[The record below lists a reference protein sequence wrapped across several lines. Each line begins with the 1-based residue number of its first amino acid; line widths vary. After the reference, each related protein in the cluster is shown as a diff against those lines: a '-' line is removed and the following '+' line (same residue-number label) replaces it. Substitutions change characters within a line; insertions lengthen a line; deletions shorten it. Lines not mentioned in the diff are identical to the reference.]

1 MILTV
6 KGMDCADCA
15 AHVEKE
21 VSKVPGVSSAE
32 VSLATGKLRVIP
44 QDVPPDEQQIIGAV
58 KRAGYEVEMEDVDG
72 NITLDIEGMDCVD
85 EEALIRKKIAS
96 LPGVRRFDIQLVSRR
111 LQVTYDPALTSVRDI
126 IKSVAETGLK
136 ASLVRETAKET
147 GTWWRSNPQIL
158 LLSLCGLFT
167 LAGFLLQVAGFS
179 QPAVKSLFGLAIAS
193 GIYYPARMGILAL
206 RTFTFNIRLL
216 MTIGAIGAIFLG
228 LWEEAALLV
237 FIYSLGDVL
246 ETFAVDKARGSIRT
260 LLELAPKEA
269 LVRRNGDEVML
280 PTAEIG
286 AGYTVIV
293 RPGDRVPVDGVVAA
307 GRSVIDQSPIT
318 GESMPVDK
326 KAGDEVFAGTINQRG
341 SLEINVTKRAGDTV
355 IARIIHSV
363 EESQARKSSY
373 QRFGETFG
381 RYYTPAML
389 VLGLGVG
396 IVPPLFFGEPWSSFI
411 YRGLVVFVVSCTCG
425 LALSVPVAVVAAI
438 ANGARR
444 GILFKGGAC
453 LEVAQ
458 ELKAIAFDKT
468 GTLTIGRPV
477 VTDVVPLDRVSERDV
492 LALAAAI
499 ELRSGHPLA
508 EAVVRK
514 ARECGVPVT
523 SGESDSVS
531 DIITDF
537 EALPGLGVK
546 ARLGGKS
553 YLIGTCS
560 LMEQEG
566 VLPGDAASRLT
577 RLETEGKTVVLLAEG
592 RIALAAIAFADQVRP
607 GAPETIARLKASG
620 IQVAMLTGD
629 NEETAR
635 AVASRAGVDTYLSL
649 LLPEQKTE
657 AIQNLRSRYGRTAMV
672 GDGINDAPAMAAS
685 DAGIAMGAAGAD
697 VAMETGDIVLMSDDL
712 AKLPYMLALSQRAV
726 NNIRQNT
733 FVSLAIVAFLVPAA
747 LAGWIGLVPGLLLNE
762 VSGLIII
769 ANALRLLR

>member
-21 VSKVPGVSSAE
+21 VSRVPGVSSAQ

-44 QDVPPDEQQIIGAV
+44 KDVPPDEREIIGAV
-58 KRAGYEVEMEDVDG
+58 KRAGYDAEIGDIYG

-85 EEALIRKKIAS
+85 EEVLIRRKIAS
-96 LPGVRRFDIQLVSRR
+96 LPGIRWFGIQLVSRR
-111 LQVTYDPALTSVRDI
+111 LQVAYDPALTSVRDI

-136 ASLVRETAKET
+136 ASLVREAAEKTR
-147 GTWWRSNPQIL
+147 GPVSWRRSNPQML
-158 LLSLCGLFT
+158 LLALCGLFT

-179 QPAVKSLFGLAIAS
+179 QLAVKPLFGLAIAS

-216 MTIGAIGAIFLG
+216 MTIGAVGAIFLG

-237 FIYSLGDVL
+237 LIYSLGDVL
-246 ETFAVDKARGSIRT
+246 EAFAVDKARGSIRA

-280 PTAEIG
+280 PAAEIG
-286 AGYTVIV
+286 VGDTVIV

-318 GESMPVDK
+318 GESMPIEK
-326 KAGDEVFAGTINQRG
+326 RAGDEVFAGTINQRG
-341 SLEINVTKRAGDTV
+341 SLEISVTKRAGDTV

-363 EESQARKSSY
+363 EESQATKSSY

-389 VLGLGVG
+389 ILGLGVG
-396 IVPPLFFGEPWSSFI
+396 VIPPLFFGEPWSPFI

-444 GILFKGGAC
+444 GVLFKGGAC

-477 VTDVVPLDRVSERDV
+477 VTEVVLLDSVSERDV

-499 ELRSGHPLA
+499 ESRSGHPLA

-514 ARECGVPVT
+514 ARERGVPVT
-523 SGESDSVS
+523 SGVPDL
-531 DIITDF
+531 ITDF

-546 ARLGGKS
+546 ARLGGKTC
-553 YLIGTCS
+553 LIGTRS
-560 LMEQEG
+560 LMEREG

-577 RLETEGKTVVLLAEG
+577 RLESEGKTVVLLAEG
-592 RIALAAIAFADQVRP
+592 RTALAAIAFADQVRP

-635 AVASRAGVDTYLSL
+635 AVAGRAGVDTYLPR

-657 AIQNLRSRYGRTAMV
+657 AIKNLRRRYGRIAMV

-685 DAGIAMGAAGAD
+685 DLGIAMGAAGAD

-712 AKLPYMLALSQRAV
+712 SKIPYLLALSRRSMR
-726 NNIRQNT
+726 NIRQNT
-733 FVSLAIVAFLVPAA
+733 FVSIAIVAFLVPAA
-747 LAGWIGLVPGLLLNE
+747 LIGWIGLVPGLLLNE